1 MGEEVFILKL
11 RFMTCIKDSKHDKY
25 KYVYR
30 TIHNK
35 WKWHA
40 QVGRKQKDFECDREA
55 AKWVDLRLIE
65 NGKEPVNILIRK

>member
-1 MGEEVFILKL
+1 
-11 RFMTCIKDSKHDKY
+11 MTCIKDSKHYKY

-40 QVGRKQKDFECDREA
+40 QVGRKQKDFECDRD
-55 AKWVDLRLIE
+55 KLNGLI
-65 NGKEPVNILIRK
+65 